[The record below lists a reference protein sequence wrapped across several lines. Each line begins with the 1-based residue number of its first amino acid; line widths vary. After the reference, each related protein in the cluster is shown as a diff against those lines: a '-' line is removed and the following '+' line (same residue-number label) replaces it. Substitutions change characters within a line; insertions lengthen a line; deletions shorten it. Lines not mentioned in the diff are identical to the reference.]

1 MCTAAGKELAG
12 GARTG
17 TTKTNDEKETGKMVQ
32 RPSGVTFI
40 AYTFKSE
47 DKIWG
52 REDESESALPLS
64 FQDEL

>member
-1 MCTAAGKELAG
+1 
-12 GARTG
+12 
-17 TTKTNDEKETGKMVQ
+17 MVQ